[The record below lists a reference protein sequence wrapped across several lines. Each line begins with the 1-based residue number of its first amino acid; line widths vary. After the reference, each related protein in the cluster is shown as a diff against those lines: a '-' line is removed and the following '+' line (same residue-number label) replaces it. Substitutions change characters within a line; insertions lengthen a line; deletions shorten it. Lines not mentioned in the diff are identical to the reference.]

1 MLARASYRH
10 FRTLDLYGAST
21 STGWWAQDTGKRTL
35 NERHDQARSA
45 AASRAAA
52 SVAATSAAAAGA
64 PAREAGN
71 GRTPAS
77 DRIVQAGIKLFSE
90 SGFLATTIRD
100 ITRECGLTAV
110 ASFYNHFES
119 KWALLNEIIREANQ
133 HLEGELE
140 QLRLDALTPAEALQ
154 ALVRTLVTFNL
165 TWPREARIANR
176 EYGFLQSPDRE
187 DVIGHRRRVR
197 ALFENAIAS
206 AGPAQ
211 GLLVSRSGAEQME
224 TRLLAISIINLSIAS
239 YEWYHPDGL
248 LSVSDVAD
256 TYCRLALRM
265 VGLPGPA

>member
-1 MLARASYRH
+1 VSERQQGQ
-10 FRTLDLYGAST
+10 GAA
-21 STGWWAQDTGKRTL
+21 G
-35 NERHDQARSA
+35 NSA
-45 AASRAAA
+45 AP
-52 SVAATSAAAAGA
+52 SVSAT
-64 PAREAGN
+64 REPGN
-71 GRTPAS
+71 GRTAAS
-77 DRIVQAGIKLFSE
+77 DRVVQAGIKLFSE

-100 ITRECGLTAV
+100 ITRECGLAAV

-119 KWALLNEIIREANQ
+119 KWALLNEIIREANE

-140 QLRLDALTPAEALQ
+140 QLSLDALTPSEALQ

-165 TWPREARIANR
+165 TRPREARIANR

-187 DVIGHRRRVR
+187 DVIDHRRRVR
-197 ALFENAIAS
+197 ALFESAVAS

-239 YEWYHPDGL
+239 SEWYHPDGL

-265 VGLPGPA
+265 ACLPGPPQSA